1 MGGGIALGGPL
12 GGPKSPVGDALGGP
26 LRGAMRGE
34 AGNVLGGGPKDIE
47 GGPVG
52 GPEGGGTNGV
62 EATGGPI
69 TKGKAGKLLL
79 DEAVT
84 VGVAIGTDPGGTKV
98 EAVGVGVGIGAPIG
112 IGGGL
117 RMAVGASSTKFFNRS
132 FCVLVIAAAA
142 SISKWSSGLMPNSP

>member
-1 MGGGIALGGPL
+1 MGGGFALGGPL

-69 TKGKAGKLLL
+69 TKGEAGKLLL
-79 DEAVT
+79 DEAFT
-84 VGVAIGTDPGGTKV
+84 VGGTKSLTGNSQV
-98 EAVGVGVGIGAPIG
+98 DYSDYFGII
-112 IGGGL
+112 L
-117 RMAVGASSTKFFNRS
+117 T
-132 FCVLVIAAAA
+132 
-142 SISKWSSGLMPNSP
+142 SIESETSCF

>member
-12 GGPKSPVGDALGGP
+12 GCPMSPVGDAFGGP
-26 LRGAMRGE
+26 LRGPMRGE
-34 AGNVLGGGPKDIE
+34 AGNVLGGGPKDILV
-47 GGPVG
+47 GPVG
-52 GPEGGGTNGV
+52 GPEGGGANGV
-62 EATGGPI
+62 EAVGGPI
-69 TKGKAGKLLL
+69 INGEARKLLL

-117 RMAVGASSTKFFNRS
+117 RMAVGASSTKFFKRS
-132 FCVLVIAAAA
+132 F
-142 SISKWSSGLMPNSP
+142 

>member
-12 GGPKSPVGDALGGP
+12 GCPMSPVGDAFGGP
-26 LRGAMRGE
+26 LRGPMRGE
-34 AGNVLGGGPKDIE
+34 AGNVLGGGPKDIL
-47 GGPVG
+47 V
-52 GPEGGGTNGV
+52 GPEDGGANGV
-62 EATGGPI
+62 EAVGGPI
-69 TKGKAGKLLL
+69 INGEARKLLL

-117 RMAVGASSTKFFNRS
+117 RMAVGASSTKFFKRS
-132 FCVLVIAAAA
+132 F
-142 SISKWSSGLMPNSP
+142 